1 MSRWL
6 TPELPCHPPLD
17 PRVSK
22 VEAAEAKDADPPLVK
37 LEALMAEKQKQ
48 PAKSDGKAKSVAFL
62 LNMEDLR
69 SASLPSFALGVVSGC
84 PPSSRR
90 RLVVMQSGER
100 EPPSMGGAQ
109 SPTRLARAGAS
120 HIGDELTSH
129 PTVSSRSA
137 CT

>member
-1 MSRWL
+1 
-6 TPELPCHPPLD
+6 
-17 PRVSK
+17 VSK
-22 VEAAEAKDADPPLVK
+22 VQAAEAKDADPPLVK
-37 LEALMAEKQKQ
+37 LEALMAEKQEQ

-69 SASLPSFALGVVSGC
+69 SASLSSSALGVVLGC

-90 RLVVMQSGER
+90 RLVAMQSGER
-100 EPPSMGGAQ
+100 ASMGGAQ

-120 HIGDELTSH
+120 HIGDELTSQH
-129 PTVSSRSA
+129 TVPSRSA